1 MAPNFDKPADQK
13 VMNELDLDILR
24 DQQIPALQK
33 RVGMVLDTLDAQLGG
48 GEESAP
54 VAGAEVHQSSG
65 VLPEGIEDEQT
76 PDTLMRENNQRS
88 LAEVT
93 QTIPVGE
100 HWIVKNVL
108 NSQIT
113 VPSGAQL
120 TITNALGT
128 KIFVHEG
135 GVARILKNSL
145 GSEIV
150 QVSPTEK
157 RESGAVPPNPL
168 DDPSKVRS
176 TRGRKGADASAHL
189 KPADVSAPVDVPL
202 VDDAVSAQAKEEL
215 RLATEVQN
223 TQINS
228 LEEQYKGDP
237 RCTAVLEKLA
247 TLRGTNPDDSVIDGI
262 RKELEVL
269 APEENDANAQPA
281 LLAPIQRVV
290 NIPVVDTNPVP
301 TPEPTPSPVLESMP
315 LASIER
321 PAEITVKGLLK
332 MVPDTKV
339 IVIKKTGKDQV
350 EETMEFRRDGDRFVT
365 TAKKP
370 RQANNALIRALT
382 HGFRIDTI
390 DGVAVQVATPDV
402 APAVPPA
409 VPDAV
414 IPADAV
420 STPDVPVVSDAVKVP
435 DATGEKNEQYELR
448 TGDVW
453 VHTKEKVTVRVMIKE
468 FRKKDG
474 VDMVVLDTDRTDESG
489 QHVQG
494 YPMESV
500 LTNASVIDLLRGR
513 FTREGQKSEKKE
525 TFKLPEKNGQV
536 FFYATS
542 NGRVAVQLV
551 GANVYA
557 YATVDPDF
565 NPKTKKLGELLLSLA
580 TSSDRSQEEILA
592 ISKEQ
597 GWQWQPIFNPRV
609 RGNTPEKMPW
619 LLPQVDGDKIY
630 FTGTNGDGTIE
641 KVTDGYKVEYANP
654 MLIALGILTE
664 AQVQEQGEKE
674 DWLRVEKMT
683 RPAEVP
689 KFVPTLDEE
698 VIIPGDSKK
707 EALRGFQPLNDGE
720 RAHYYIPG
728 KKLSIVVEKAHGVY
742 VFSPGGNSVLY
753 TEEDITKLAQ
763 TEGWEFSADS
773 LTPEDFEKKPLKLTE
788 AEKQKEHIAEL
799 RALVEEAR
807 FSYVETDYKQDNAFK
822 KLKRF
827 FGGALG
833 GDRGDPDTEGTRTRY
848 NLALTNLKE
857 AELDLLKKSGIS
869 GKELK
874 EEMVRILNYYTLG
887 ERVQLKLDHQRV
899 EAEDTKWSG
908 RKVLA
913 NFEKLGNWYKSLSPK
928 TRLIAGG
935 LGLALGGVSLVAGGT
950 GVGVLAGGAVL
961 LKKIVTTS
969 ASGVFADG
977 LLEAG
982 EDWCKKWLD
991 IRRQTERVQELEVL
1005 NTPMKK
1011 FDSIGISEEAFEKL
1025 SKLTQADI
1033 DSLDKKFQKQ
1043 KRDQAWRKTVAWST
1057 AGGVG
1062 AYFLLHSSLFGGG
1075 QQGVSAGV
1083 ESQEARLERLAE
1095 ANRLRREMG
1104 ASAPGAGTMP
1114 EAVEAA
1120 SAPASAAS
1128 VAEQAHVVPS
1138 TTEQGTTGNI
1148 PRVETTSTTGT
1159 VVSSEVTARVASL
1172 RGEYTV
1178 NADGVNDGQKG
1189 LYGILERRLAGSGLT
1204 GVDEQQAIESLAK
1217 AMRIKLDAMT
1227 PDERA
1232 LAGFHGTLE
1241 NGKVNLDLIR
1251 PGDKI
1256 DFGKLL
1262 TPEEIQSVLDGE
1274 TIEAP
1279 VEVPDAVEAPSGGV
1293 VERAIPDAVSPAERA
1308 EILRGF
1314 QDGPGGLTNG
1324 TPVMTEEWANT
1335 PARNPGEVATSLR
1348 PPVPEM
1354 VTLQDLG
1361 NPARLEEFMSEHPEL
1376 DRPYQQ
1382 NLRGMKTAI
1391 FSLPQDMDKL
1401 PYIEQ
1406 VDGGFNSGMAMANMD
1421 RVLETHQGF
1430 RMGTMTTSDYDR
1442 RPFPFKSSQVDRL
1455 AHLVRVATDPKMF
1468 GPIGRPLPG
1477 EFVGTYLERM
1487 SALAVATHNEKALAV
1502 SFRALY
1508 RQ

>member
-13 VMNELDLDILR
+13 AMNEPDLDALR
-24 DQQIPALQK
+24 KQQIPALQK

-281 LLAPIQRVV
+281 PLAPIQRVV

-370 RQANNALIRALT
+370 RQANNSLIRALT

-453 VHTKEKVTVRVMIKE
+453 V
-468 FRKKDG
+468 
-474 VDMVVLDTDRTDESG
+474 VLDTDRTDESG

-513 FTREGQKSEKKE
+513 FTREERTSPEQKE
-525 TFKLPEKNGQV
+525 TITLPERPNEIL
-536 FFYATS
+536 FYVTS
-542 NGRVAVQLV
+542 KGRIAVQLEGDSNEYKLAPADSEFEPEPGFDMGWSLMLAV
-551 GANVYA
+551 GQ
-557 YATVDPDF
+557 TRD
-565 NPKTKKLGELLLSLA
+565 
-580 TSSDRSQEEILA
+580 QILA
-592 ISKEQ
+592 MAKEQ
-597 GWQWQPIFNPRV
+597 GWKQIDAPVSHSEVPIP
-609 RGNTPEKMPW
+609 TPDKPAPKEKKEIIK
-619 LLPQVDGDKIY
+619 LPLHEGDKAY
-630 FTGTNGDGTIE
+630 FTGTNGDGTIK
-641 KVTDGYKVEYANP
+641 KVSGGYVVEYVKTKYQI
-654 MLIALGILTE
+654 LETLTE

-683 RPAEVP
+683 RPAEVS
-689 KFVPTLDEE
+689 KFVPLKIGEQAVYRGSEGLVILKRLANGEYELKNVKGE
-698 VIIPGDSKK
+698 VEG
-707 EALRGFQPLNDGE
+707 
-720 RAHYYIPG
+720 
-728 KKLSIVVEKAHGVY
+728 
-742 VFSPGGNSVLY
+742 LY
-753 TEEDITKLAQ
+753 QEDHIQSLAVA
-763 TEGWEFSADS
+763 EGWEPEATPVFDEE
-773 LTPEDFEKKPLKLTE
+773 LTLEEPKSVEPTE
-788 AEKQKEHIAEL
+788 AEKRKEHIMEL

-833 GDRGDPDTEGTRTRY
+833 GDRGDPDTEGARTRY

-982 EDWCKKWLD
+982 EDWCKKWVD
-991 IRRQTERVQELEVL
+991 IRRQTERVQELEAL

-1025 SKLTQADI
+1025 SQLTQADI

-1075 QQGVSAGV
+1075 QQGVSAGG

-1104 ASAPGAGTMP
+1104 ASAPGVGTVP
-1114 EAVEAA
+1114 EAVKAA

-1128 VAEQAHVVPS
+1128 VAERVVPGS
-1138 TTEQGTTGNI
+1138 VTSAQPTYLGNPSLGI
-1148 PRVETTSTTGT
+1148 PGDAMNQPRFSVPVLQETAAPT
-1159 VVSSEVTARVASL
+1159 ASL
-1172 RGEYTV
+1172 EATAQIGALRENYTV
-1178 NADGVNDGQKG
+1178 NAGGVNDGQKG
-1189 LYGILERRLAGSGLT
+1189 LYGILERRLAGSELSGPE
-1204 GVDEQQAIESLAK
+1204 EQRVIESLAN

-1227 PDERA
+1227 PEARA

-1256 DFGKLL
+1256 DFGTLL
-1262 TPEEIQSVLDGE
+1262 TTEEIQSVLDGE

-1279 VEVPDAVEAPSGGV
+1279 VEALSGSV
-1293 VERAIPDAVSPAERA
+1293 VERAIPDVVSPAERT

-1335 PARNPGEVATSLR
+1335 PARNPGEVAASLR
-1348 PPVPEM
+1348 SPVPEI

-1361 NPARLEEFMSEHPEL
+1361 NPARLEQFMSEHGEL
-1376 DRPYQQ
+1376 NRSYQGT
-1382 NLRGMKTAI
+1382 LRGMKTAI
-1391 FSLPQDMDKL
+1391 FSLPQDMNKL

-1406 VDGGFNSGMAMANMD
+1406 VDGGFNSSMAMANMD

-1430 RMGTMTTSDYDR
+1430 RMGTMTTFEYDR
-1442 RPFPFKSSQVDRL
+1442 RSFPFKSSQVERL
-1455 AHLVRVATDPKMF
+1455 AHLVRVATDPNMF
-1468 GPIGRPLPG
+1468 GPVGRPLPG

-1487 SALAVATHNEKALAV
+1487 AALAAATHNEKALAV

>member
-13 VMNELDLDILR
+13 AMNEPDLDALR
-24 DQQIPALQK
+24 KQQIPALQK

-202 VDDAVSAQAKEEL
+202 VDDAVSAQAEEEL
-215 RLATEVQN
+215 QLATEIQD

-281 LLAPIQRVV
+281 PLAPIQRVV

-525 TFKLPEKNGQV
+525 TFKLPEV
-536 FFYATS
+536 
-542 NGRVAVQLV
+542 
-551 GANVYA
+551 
-557 YATVDPDF
+557 
-565 NPKTKKLGELLLSLA
+565 
-580 TSSDRSQEEILA
+580 I
-592 ISKEQ
+592 
-597 GWQWQPIFNPRV
+597 
-609 RGNTPEKMPW
+609 
-619 LLPQVDGDKIY
+619 GDKIY

-674 DWLRVEKMT
+674 DWLPVEKMT
-683 RPAEVP
+683 RPAEMP
-689 KFVPTLDEE
+689 RFVPTLND
-698 VIIPGDSKK
+698 VITPGDSQK
-707 EALRGFQPLNDGE
+707 ETLRGFQPLNDGE
-720 RAHYYIPG
+720 RAHYFIFG
-728 KKLSIVVEKAHGVY
+728 KSDETEAIVVERIGDKY
-742 VFSPGGNSVLY
+742 VVSYVSGIISYSEKEIV
-753 TEEDITKLAQ
+753 EAAQ
-763 TEGWEFSADS
+763 TEKWQFYADG
-773 LTPEDFEKKPLKLTE
+773 LRGEDFEKKPLKLTE

-833 GDRGDPDTEGTRTRY
+833 GDRGDPDTEGARTRY

-1025 SKLTQADI
+1025 SQLTQADI

-1075 QQGVSAGV
+1075 QQGVSASA
-1083 ESQEARLERLAE
+1083 ESSEARLERLAE

-1104 ASAPGAGTMP
+1104 ASAPGVGIMP

-1128 VAEQAHVVPS
+1128 VAEQASVVPS

-1148 PRVETTSTTGT
+1148 PRVETTSTTRT
-1159 VVSSEVTARVASL
+1159 VVSPEVTARVASL

-1227 PDERA
+1227 PEARA

-1279 VEVPDAVEAPSGGV
+1279 VEALSGSV
-1293 VERAIPDAVSPAERA
+1293 VERAIPDVVSPAERA

-1335 PARNPGEVATSLR
+1335 PARNPGEVAASLR
-1348 PPVPEM
+1348 SPVPEI

-1361 NPARLEEFMSEHPEL
+1361 NPARLEQFMSEHGEL
-1376 DRPYQQ
+1376 NRSYQGT
-1382 NLRGMKTAI
+1382 LRGMKTAI
-1391 FSLPQDMDKL
+1391 FSLPQDMNKL

-1406 VDGGFNSGMAMANMD
+1406 VDGGFNSSMAMANMD

-1430 RMGTMTTSDYDR
+1430 RMGTMTTFEYDR
-1442 RPFPFKSSQVDRL
+1442 RPFPFKSSQVERL
-1455 AHLVRVATDPKMF
+1455 AHLVRVATDPNMF
-1468 GPIGRPLPG
+1468 GPVGRPLPG

-1487 SALAVATHNEKALAV
+1487 AALAAATHNEKALAV

>member
-13 VMNELDLDILR
+13 AMNEPDLDALR
-24 DQQIPALQK
+24 KQQIPALQK
-33 RVGMVLDTLDAQLGG
+33 RVGMVLDTLDAQLNE
-48 GEESAP
+48 GEESAL
-54 VAGAEVHQSSG
+54 VAG
-65 VLPEGIEDEQT
+65 
-76 PDTLMRENNQRS
+76 PDT
-88 LAEVT
+88 
-93 QTIPVGE
+93 
-100 HWIVKNVL
+100 H
-108 NSQIT
+108 
-113 VPSGAQL
+113 
-120 TITNALGT
+120 
-128 KIFVHEG
+128 
-135 GVARILKNSL
+135 
-145 GSEIV
+145 
-150 QVSPTEK
+150 
-157 RESGAVPPNPL
+157 
-168 DDPSKVRS
+168 
-176 TRGRKGADASAHL
+176 TRGDIVDSAVVPAEKPATEDASAPKLRNMRRRKGADASVNL
-189 KPADVSAPVDVPL
+189 KPADATTPVDVPL
-202 VDDAVSAQAKEEL
+202 VDDAVSAQAEEEL
-215 RLATEVQN
+215 QLATEIQD

-281 LLAPIQRVV
+281 PLAPIQRVV

-382 HGFRIDTI
+382 HGFHIDTI

-674 DWLRVEKMT
+674 DWLPVEKMT

-1025 SKLTQADI
+1025 SQLTQADI

-1075 QQGVSAGV
+1075 QQGVSASA
-1083 ESQEARLERLAE
+1083 ESSEARLERLAE

-1104 ASAPGAGTMP
+1104 ASAPGVGIMP

-1128 VAEQAHVVPS
+1128 VAEQASVVPS

-1148 PRVETTSTTGT
+1148 PRVETTSTTRT
-1159 VVSSEVTARVASL
+1159 VVSPEVTARVASL

-1227 PDERA
+1227 PEARA

-1262 TPEEIQSVLDGE
+1262 TPEEIQSVLDGD

-1335 PARNPGEVATSLR
+1335 PARNPGEVAASLR
-1348 PPVPEM
+1348 SPVPEI

-1361 NPARLEEFMSEHPEL
+1361 NPARLEQFMSEHGEL
-1376 DRPYQQ
+1376 NRSYQGT
-1382 NLRGMKTAI
+1382 LRGMKTAI
-1391 FSLPQDMDKL
+1391 FSLPQDMNKL

-1406 VDGGFNSGMAMANMD
+1406 VDGGFNSSMAMANMD

-1430 RMGTMTTSDYDR
+1430 RMGTMTTFEYDR
-1442 RPFPFKSSQVDRL
+1442 RPFPFKSSQVERL
-1455 AHLVRVATDPKMF
+1455 AHLVRVATDPNMF
-1468 GPIGRPLPG
+1468 GPVGRPLPG

-1487 SALAVATHNEKALAV
+1487 AALAAATHNEKALAV

>member
-13 VMNELDLDILR
+13 AMNEPDLDALR
-24 DQQIPALQK
+24 KQQIPALQK
-33 RVGMVLDTLDAQLGG
+33 RVGMVLDTLDAQLNE
-48 GEESAP
+48 GEESAL
-54 VAGAEVHQSSG
+54 VAG
-65 VLPEGIEDEQT
+65 
-76 PDTLMRENNQRS
+76 PDT
-88 LAEVT
+88 
-93 QTIPVGE
+93 
-100 HWIVKNVL
+100 H
-108 NSQIT
+108 
-113 VPSGAQL
+113 
-120 TITNALGT
+120 
-128 KIFVHEG
+128 
-135 GVARILKNSL
+135 
-145 GSEIV
+145 
-150 QVSPTEK
+150 
-157 RESGAVPPNPL
+157 
-168 DDPSKVRS
+168 
-176 TRGRKGADASAHL
+176 TRGDIVDSAVVPAEKPATEDASAPKLRNMRRRKGVDASVNL
-189 KPADVSAPVDVPL
+189 KPVDAPAPVAEPA

-215 RLATEVQN
+215 QLATEIQD
-223 TQINS
+223 TQIKS
-228 LEEQYKGDP
+228 LQAQYEHDP
-237 RCTAVLEKLA
+237 RCVAVLEKLA
-247 TLRGTNPDDSVIDGI
+247 ELVGKNPDNSVIDGM

-269 APEENDANAQPA
+269 APEEDDASAQPA
-281 LLAPIQRVV
+281 PLAPIQRVV
-290 NIPVVDTNPVP
+290 NIPVVDANPVP

-315 LASIER
+315 LASIEL

-339 IVIKKTGKDQV
+339 IVIKKTGKDQA

-420 STPDVPVVSDAVKVP
+420 SIPDVPVVSDAVKVP

-448 TGDVW
+448 MGDVW
-453 VHTKEKVTVRVMIKE
+453 VHAKEKVTVRVMIKE

-513 FTREGQKSEKKE
+513 FTREGQKDEKKE
-525 TFKLPEKNGQV
+525 TFKLPEV
-536 FFYATS
+536 
-542 NGRVAVQLV
+542 
-551 GANVYA
+551 
-557 YATVDPDF
+557 
-565 NPKTKKLGELLLSLA
+565 
-580 TSSDRSQEEILA
+580 I
-592 ISKEQ
+592 
-597 GWQWQPIFNPRV
+597 
-609 RGNTPEKMPW
+609 
-619 LLPQVDGDKIY
+619 GDKVY

-674 DWLRVEKMT
+674 DWLPVEKMT
-683 RPAEVP
+683 RPAEMP
-689 KFVPTLDEE
+689 RFVPTLND
-698 VIIPGDSKK
+698 VITPGDSQK

-753 TEEDITKLAQ
+753 TEEDIAKLAQ

-991 IRRQTERVQELEVL
+991 IRRQTERVQELEAL

-1025 SKLTQADI
+1025 SQLTQADI

-1104 ASAPGAGTMP
+1104 ASAPGAGTMS

-1148 PRVETTSTTGT
+1148 PRVETTSTTRT
-1159 VVSSEVTARVASL
+1159 VVSPEVTARVASL

-1274 TIEAP
+1274 TIETP
-1279 VEVPDAVEAPSGGV
+1279 VEALSGSV
-1293 VERAIPDAVSPAERA
+1293 VERAIPDVVSPAERT

-1335 PARNPGEVATSLR
+1335 PARNPGEVAASLR
-1348 PPVPEM
+1348 SPVPEI

-1361 NPARLEEFMSEHPEL
+1361 NPARLEQFMSEHGEL
-1376 DRPYQQ
+1376 NRSYQGT
-1382 NLRGMKTAI
+1382 LRGMKTAI
-1391 FSLPQDMDKL
+1391 FSLPQDMNKL

-1406 VDGGFNSGMAMANMD
+1406 VDGGFNSSMAMANMD

-1430 RMGTMTTSDYDR
+1430 RMGTMTAFEYDR
-1442 RPFPFKSSQVDRL
+1442 RPFPFKSSQVERL
-1455 AHLVRVATDPKMF
+1455 AHLVRVATDPNMF
-1468 GPIGRPLPG
+1468 GPVGRPLPG

-1487 SALAVATHNEKALAV
+1487 AALAAATHNEKALAV